1 MRSAEG
7 MELRKLKL
15 GKFHGRA
22 FRLARKM
29 GVELNRVYVVPA
41 GKGHLSSAYGLGKSI
56 AITDNYGEWLDG
68 DQLDFVICHEL
79 THVKQ
84 QHGRK
89 KLLLMLVL
97 FSVLV
102 LVVFWLPIPSRFLFA
117 ANIFVIL
124 GPTLA
129 FYFVSRRFEY
139 AADRGAVECTAAA
152 ETAILALRN
161 IYRMHDTAGCSRWL
175 ELFLTHPPMEKRV
188 AAIAR
193 VTQTP
198 AKRVD
203 EILGL
208 TCFTKS
214 GPAEKPIAIPA
225 K

>member
-161 IYRMHDTAGCSRWL
+161 I
-175 ELFLTHPPMEKRV
+175 
-188 AAIAR
+188 
-193 VTQTP
+193 
-198 AKRVD
+198 
-203 EILGL
+203 
-208 TCFTKS
+208 
-214 GPAEKPIAIPA
+214 
-225 K
+225 